1 MGLSGLKIGMQITV
15 SFSGLLP
22 LNNELVCI
30 HQFFGSLKSCVLPAQ
45 SEYYNVRE
53 ILWTNVTANDRNRK
67 FAVRKLYY
75 IGDSL

>member
-45 SEYYNVRE
+45 SEYYNVR
-53 ILWTNVTANDRNRK
+53 DRNRK